1 MRKIIVSEFLSLD
14 GVMEEPRWTAP
25 YWNDEIAAFK
35 FEELFAVEAL
45 LLGRETYEGFAKA
58 WPNQLD
64 EQGYGERMN
73 SMTKYVASRTLTETE
88 WNAELLAGD
97 AVEAIRVLMEG
108 PGGDLLVFGSRSL
121 AKTLAEHGL
130 VDRYNIVQYPVV
142 LGSGARLF
150 DGEKVPAAL
159 KLAAAKVTSSGA
171 ITLSY
176 DVTGEEVGGIPG

>member
-25 YWNDEIAAFK
+25 FWNDEIAAFK
-35 FEELFAVEAL
+35 FEELFSVEAL
-45 LLGRETYEGFAKA
+45 LLGRETYQGFAQA

-73 SMTKYVASRTLTETE
+73 SMPKYVASRTLAETE
-88 WNAELLAGD
+88 WNAELLPGD
-97 AVEAIRVLMEG
+97 AVAAIRALKEG

-121 AKTLAEHGL
+121 AKTLAAEGL
-130 VDRYNIVQYPVV
+130 VDRYNLVQYPVV

-150 DGEKVPAAL
+150 DAEKVPAAL
-159 KLAAAKVTSSGA
+159 ELVAAKVTASGA
-171 ITLSY
+171 VTLSY
-176 DVTGEEVGGIPG
+176 DVTGTEVGGIPG